1 MHAKRNKHTLSKM
14 KKKNYCH
21 LIKTQFCQLNNS
33 NKTFKTK
40 DLINDDLHLLRVE
53 YVQLYLPF
61 FGGVFV
67 EGVKNFVTVWTL
79 LDFSLVFLSS
89 NLLKRV
95 MFDCGWAF

>member
-1 MHAKRNKHTLSKM
+1 M
-14 KKKNYCH
+14 
-21 LIKTQFCQLNNS
+21 IKTQFCQLNNS